1 MIKICTPAI
10 VYSVI
15 VSTQIIIDTLKGFYQ
30 YAFLKF
36 IIMIIITLLIN
47 FLCKRELTSVAWVI
61 VLIPY
66 IYIVFLTFLLI
77 YLFGF
82 DVISKKLN
90 IQTNTPVTT
99 NTSTSNNITTNTPNI
114 NFLFPSSFFGNTE
127 YVSGYSFW

>member
-15 VSTQIIIDTLKGFYQ
+15 VSTQIIIDTLKGFYK
-30 YAFLKF
+30 YALLKF

-82 DVISKKLN
+82 DVIS
-90 IQTNTPVTT
+90 
-99 NTSTSNNITTNTPNI
+99 NTSTSNKITTNTPNI

>member
-47 FLCKRELTSVAWVI
+47 FLCQRELTSVAWVI

-66 IYIVFLTFLLI
+66 IYIIFLTFLLI

-114 NFLFPSSFFGNTE
+114 YFLFPSSFFGNTE